1 LDRGPLDGAGRARGG
16 SPRQRIVLTYGFHRL
31 TIIAARVE
39 RPCAHDVARE
49 MRAGIRQ
56 LDRDRTCLLGVL
68 GRAVEVAERRET
80 ISEPTVDSAKP
91 PTVSEASRQR
101 FRLAKA
107 VKASPEL
114 TQPHQRRLRVQNR
127 VDDALGPP

>member
-1 LDRGPLDGAGRARGG
+1 MGPHIAVTPELGSGHSQGLVAPAHRLVELSHLGERKDTPDPREGEVVNPVLAEGQLLDRGPLDGAGRARGG

-56 LDRDRTCLLGVL
+56 LDRNRTCLLGVL
-68 GRAVEVAERRET
+68 GRAVEVA
-80 ISEPTVDSAKP
+80 D
-91 PTVSEASRQR
+91 
-101 FRLAKA
+101 
-107 VKASPEL
+107 
-114 TQPHQRRLRVQNR
+114 
-127 VDDALGPP
+127 

>member
-1 LDRGPLDGAGRARGG
+1 MGPHIAVTPELGSGYSQGLVAPAHRLVELSQLGERKDTPDPREREVVNPVLAEGQLLDRGPLDGAGRARGG

-56 LDRDRTCLLGVL
+56 LDRNRTCLLGVL
-68 GRAVEVAERRET
+68 GRAVEVA
-80 ISEPTVDSAKP
+80 D
-91 PTVSEASRQR
+91 
-101 FRLAKA
+101 
-107 VKASPEL
+107 
-114 TQPHQRRLRVQNR
+114 
-127 VDDALGPP
+127 